1 MYNDMYDTFS
11 DKTFEY
17 SYPFSFQLQNQPYL
31 EMIDKAEICWN
42 FGDEVLLQIPLE
54 VYLNTGD
61 YLNLKIYNFRYEE
74 ILSTDNVI
82 YQDNILS
89 YTVNKEESEN
99 LFLPNIYFYSIEIY
113 NNSEKVG
120 VVKEPISKNFFYV
133 K

>member
-54 VYLNTGD
+54 VYLNTGE

-74 ILSTDNVI
+74 ILNTDNVI
-82 YQDNILS
+82 YQDNVLS

>member
-17 SYPFSFQLQNQPYL
+17 SYPFSFLLQNQPYL

-82 YQDNILS
+82 YQDNVLS

-99 LFLPNIYFYSIEIY
+99 LFLPNIYFYSIEIH
-113 NNSEKVG
+113 NNSEKVD
-120 VVKEPISKNFFYV
+120 VVKEPSSKNFFYV

>member
-11 DKTFEY
+11 DKSFEY

-54 VYLNTGD
+54 VYLNTGE

-82 YQDNILS
+82 YQDNVLS
-89 YTVNKEESEN
+89 YTVTKEESEN

-120 VVKEPISKNFFYV
+120 VVKEPSSKNFFYV

>member
-1 MYNDMYDTFS
+1 
-11 DKTFEY
+11 
-17 SYPFSFQLQNQPYL
+17 
-31 EMIDKAEICWN
+31 MIDKAEICWN

-82 YQDNILS
+82 YQDNVLS

>member
-1 MYNDMYDTFS
+1 MYNDMYDTFP
-11 DKTFEY
+11 DKKFEY
-17 SYPFSFQLQNQPYL
+17 SYPFSFKSQNQPYL

-120 VVKEPISKNFFYV
+120 VVKEPSSKNFFYV

>member
-31 EMIDKAEICWN
+31 EMINKAEICWN
-42 FGDEVLLQIPLE
+42 FGEEVLLQIPLE
-54 VYLNTGD
+54 VYLNTGE

-74 ILSTDNVI
+74 ILSTNSVT
-82 YQDNILS
+82 YQDNVLS
-89 YTVNKEESEN
+89 YTVNKKESEN

-120 VVKEPISKNFFYV
+120 VVKEPSSKNFFYV

>member
-54 VYLNTGD
+54 VYLNTGE

-82 YQDNILS
+82 YQDNVLS

-113 NNSEKVG
+113 DNSEKVS
-120 VVKEPISKNFFYV
+120 VVKEPSSKNFFYV

>member
-82 YQDNILS
+82 YQDNVLS

>member
-99 LFLPNIYFYSIEIY
+99 LFLPNIYFYSIEIH
-113 NNSEKVG
+113 NNSEKVS
-120 VVKEPISKNFFYV
+120 VVKEPSSKNFFYV

>member
-1 MYNDMYDTFS
+1 MYNTFS

-82 YQDNILS
+82 YQDNVLS

>member
-1 MYNDMYDTFS
+1 MYDTFS

-42 FGDEVLLQIPLE
+42 FGDEILLQIPLE
-54 VYLNTGD
+54 VYLNTGE

-82 YQDNILS
+82 YQDNLLS
-89 YTVNKEESEN
+89 YVVNKEESEN

-113 NNSEKVG
+113 NNSETL
-120 VVKEPISKNFFYV
+120 EEYLQNHS
-133 K
+133 

>member
-17 SYPFSFQLQNQPYL
+17 SYPFSFLLQNQPYL

-82 YQDNILS
+82 YQDNVLS

-99 LFLPNIYFYSIEIY
+99 LFLPNIYFYSIEIH

-120 VVKEPISKNFFYV
+120 VVKELSSKNFFYV

>member
-82 YQDNILS
+82 YQDNVLS

-99 LFLPNIYFYSIEIY
+99 LFLPNIYFYSIEIH

>member
-31 EMIDKAEICWN
+31 ERIDKAEICWN

-82 YQDNILS
+82 YQDNVLS

-120 VVKEPISKNFFYV
+120 VVKEPSSKNFFYV

>member
-54 VYLNTGD
+54 VYLNTGE

-74 ILSTDNVI
+74 ILSTNSVI
-82 YQDNILS
+82 YQDNVLS
-89 YTVNKEESEN
+89 YTVNKAE
-99 LFLPNIYFYSIEIY
+99 
-113 NNSEKVG
+113 
-120 VVKEPISKNFFYV
+120 
-133 K
+133 

>member
-82 YQDNILS
+82 YQDNVLS

-99 LFLPNIYFYSIEIY
+99 LFLPNIYFYSIEIH

-120 VVKEPISKNFFYV
+120 VVKELSSKNFFYV

>member
-1 MYNDMYDTFS
+1 MYNTFS

-31 EMIDKAEICWN
+31 EMIDRAEICWN

-113 NNSEKVG
+113 NNAEKVG
-120 VVKEPISKNFFYV
+120 VVEEPISKNFFYV

>member
-1 MYNDMYDTFS
+1 MYNDMYNTFS
-11 DKTFEY
+11 DETFEY
-17 SYPFSFQLQNQPYL
+17 SYPFSFKLQNQPYL

-74 ILSTDNVI
+74 ILSTNSVI
-82 YQDNILS
+82 YQDNVLS

-99 LFLPNIYFYSIEIY
+99 LFLPNIYFYSIEIH
-113 NNSEKVG
+113 NNSEKIG
-120 VVKEPISKNFFYV
+120 VVKEPSSKNFFYV

>member
-17 SYPFSFQLQNQPYL
+17 SYPFSFLLQNQPYL

-54 VYLNTGD
+54 VYLNTGE

-74 ILSTDNVI
+74 ILSTNSVI
-82 YQDNILS
+82 YQDNVLS

-120 VVKEPISKNFFYV
+120 VVKEPSSKNFFYV